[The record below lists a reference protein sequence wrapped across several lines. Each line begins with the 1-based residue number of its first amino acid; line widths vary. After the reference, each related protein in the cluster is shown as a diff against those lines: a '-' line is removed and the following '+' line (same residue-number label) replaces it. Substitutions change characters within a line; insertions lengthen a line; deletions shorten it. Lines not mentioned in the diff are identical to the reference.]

1 MKDYASMSDE
11 KIAAMVAGLCT
22 IEGVSINEDGVAVR
36 SVVDDSPGSYSGG
49 DYIEFDF
56 DPCNNPADAWP
67 IIVQSGISLIKCTD
81 GSGCWSAEIITDIDE
96 ATDNLFQCQ
105 SSFDYQDANPL
116 RAAMVVFL
124 MMKDGE

>member
-67 IIVQSGISLIKCTD
+67 IITANRIGVIPAPEHGTWRAAHRVIGEDSNPRHFT
-81 GSGCWSAEIITDIDE
+81 
-96 ATDNLFQCQ
+96 
-105 SSFDYQDANPL
+105 QDANPL
-116 RAAMVVFL
+116 RAAMIVFL
-124 MMKDGE
+124 MMKESEND